1 MVGVI
6 CSCVTV
12 LRMYYQLVYIVAIHM
27 QYVYICMHT
36 CVYIT
41 HSQNSYVCTYICHQ
55 FPLSVV
61 SPSSMSACSYFAV
74 YTYVFVHTYVLV
86 CVGMFLYRF
95 VHVCMCLSVHIC
107 MCVVCVHVRTYIPRC
122 VLAAVVLAGT
132 SGSGKSVCID
142 TVVSAVNSL
151 KHHSGE
157 TAPVHVKL
165 HRLYPMVFEDL
176 SALYGQAT
184 PEGDWK
190 DGVFSAL
197 LRKALQVRT

>member
-1 MVGVI
+1 
-6 CSCVTV
+6 
-12 LRMYYQLVYIVAIHM
+12 
-27 QYVYICMHT
+27 
-36 CVYIT
+36 
-41 HSQNSYVCTYICHQ
+41 
-55 FPLSVV
+55 
-61 SPSSMSACSYFAV
+61 
-74 YTYVFVHTYVLV
+74 
-86 CVGMFLYRF
+86 MFLYRF

-107 MCVVCVHVRTYIPRC
+107 MCVVYVHVRTYIPRC

-132 SGSGKSVCID
+132 SGSGKSVCVD

-157 TAPVHVKL
+157 TAPIHVKL

-197 LRKALQVRT
+197 LRKALQVHTYSETPHCAKVVGVEKEGSCGHDLVKKKIDCP